1 MARKKRDTSKKRNS
15 IVDAAILAFQEE
27 GYDNTSMDRIAEVAG
42 ASKRTVY
49 NHFPSKEALFE
60 AVIERFMGEVS
71 ALKAIPYDPES
82 TLEGQLSDFA
92 QAKMKILEDPAWT
105 GLMRVGMGV
114 FVRDPELARRTME
127 QAEAGEDH
135 LAIWLS
141 AATDDG
147 RLSVEDPALAAQVF
161 WAMVAGALFWPQ
173 VLQGPM
179 DPDLVQVIQDELVLV
194 FLAGYS
200 AERRA

>member
-15 IVDAAILAFQEE
+15 IVDAAIQAFQEE
-27 GYDNTSMDRIAEVAG
+27 GYDNTSMDRIADVAG

-49 NHFPSKEALFE
+49 NHFPSKETLFE

-71 ALKAIPYDPES
+71 ALKAIPYDPDT
-82 TLEGQLSDFA
+82 TLESQLTAFA

-135 LAIWLS
+135 LAIWLQ
-141 AATDDG
+141 AAADEG
-147 RLSVEDPALAAQVF
+147 RLEVENPVLSAQVF

-179 DPDLVQVIQDELVLV
+179 DPNLAQTLQDELVAV

-200 AERRA
+200 SDGRA

>member
-15 IVDAAILAFQEE
+15 IVDAAIQAFQEE
-27 GYDNTSMDRIAEVAG
+27 GYDNTSMDRIAELAG

-71 ALKAIPYDPES
+71 VLKAIPYDPEEC
-82 TLEGQLSDFA
+82 LENQLADFA
-92 QAKMKILEDPAWT
+92 EAKLKILKDPAWM

-135 LAIWLS
+135 LAIWLN
-141 AATDDG
+141 AATEDG
-147 RLSVEDPALAAQVF
+147 RLSVEDGALAAQVF

-179 DPDLVQVIQDELVLV
+179 DPNLVQVIQDELVLV
-194 FLAGYS
+194 FLTGYS
-200 AERRA
+200 LER

>member
-1 MARKKRDTSKKRNS
+1 MARRKRDTSKKRNS
-15 IVDAAILAFQEE
+15 IVDAAIQAFQEE

-71 ALKAIPYDPES
+71 ALKAIPYDPET
-82 TLEGQLSDFA
+82 TLESQLAGFA
-92 QAKMKILEDPAWT
+92 KGKLKILDDPAWT

-114 FVRDPELARRTME
+114 FVRDRELARRTMA

-141 AATDDG
+141 AATEHG
-147 RLSVEDPALAAQVF
+147 RLKVENVKLAAQVF
-161 WAMVAGALFWPQ
+161 WAMVAGALVWPQ
-173 VLQGPM
+173 VLQGPS
-179 DPDLVQVIQDELVLV
+179 DPGLVQTIQGELVRV

-200 AERRA
+200 SDGGA